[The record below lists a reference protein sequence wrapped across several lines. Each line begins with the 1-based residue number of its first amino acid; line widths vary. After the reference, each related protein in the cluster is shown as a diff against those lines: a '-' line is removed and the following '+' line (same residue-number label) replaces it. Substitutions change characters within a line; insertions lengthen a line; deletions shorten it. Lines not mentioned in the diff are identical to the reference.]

1 VNLGSACS
9 GDGRGKA
16 ENPSFQSAF
25 SISPFFVSSPLDI
38 QIPRQIEV
46 IFPQLTDNMA
56 QENHAGKP
64 ILYPGETLEAIGG
77 FPTICHYQ
85 PPTAGDAI
93 SRPLIVCIP
102 GGVHLARVFY
112 GGHHGYRQE
121 DFLTHWL
128 SESGFGIL
136 SLSYPLDTNP
146 PLMPTTGS
154 AFRIADWG
162 RQAAL
167 SAQSCIDRHSLSTRS
182 VVLVSWSMGGR
193 MIVQFNIACKRLGLD
208 VQQYISLAAT
218 PGISGIRSLQDMS
231 CTAAGYFDIT
241 SRIDAFCK
249 QLDAVDKANN
259 ERNIIPREIYLR
271 EYVGGTPINLI
282 GLRLRYDGQGSFVED
297 EVTHEEDS
305 RVFDIE
311 NTPCPSA
318 LYPTSS
324 LDSGHSLTDK
334 ATWGFLLTYKLE
346 SMVEKKHLKDLE
358 STQKWDKLR
367 ALFHE
372 APSRMS
378 REVWGNHF
386 FFVGEKGAR
395 ETAEKIGDLLNEGVI
410 LKSELTS
417 ILSSPETDPEDI
429 L

>member
-1 VNLGSACS
+1 MVQA
-9 GDGRGKA
+9 D
-16 ENPSFQSAF
+16 
-25 SISPFFVSSPLDI
+25 
-38 QIPRQIEV
+38 
-46 IFPQLTDNMA
+46 
-56 QENHAGKP
+56 HAGEP
-64 ILYPGETLEAIGG
+64 RLYPGETLETIGG

-85 PPTAGDAI
+85 PPPTARDTI

-102 GGVHLARVFY
+102 GAVHLARVFY

-121 DFLTHWL
+121 DFVVHWL
-128 SESGFGIL
+128 NESGFGVL

-146 PLMPTTGS
+146 PLMPATGS
-154 AFRIADWG
+154 GFRIGDWG

-167 SAQSCIDRHSLSTRS
+167 GSQSCIERHSLSTRS

-193 MIVQFNIACKRLGLD
+193 MVVQFNIACKQLGLD

-231 CTAAGYFDIT
+231 CTSAGYFDIA

-259 ERNIIPREIYLR
+259 ERSIIPREIYLR

-282 GLRLRYDGQGSFVED
+282 GLRLKYDGQGSFIQD

-311 NTPCPSA
+311 NTPYPSA

-324 LDSGHSLTDK
+324 QDSGHSLTDK

-346 SMVEKKHLKDLE
+346 STIEKKHLKDIE
-358 STQKWDKLR
+358 GTQKWDKLR

-378 REVWGNHF
+378 REISGNHF
-386 FFVGEKGAR
+386 FFVGENGAR
-395 ETAEKIGDLLNEGVI
+395 ETADKIGALLSEGATLQSDLA
-410 LKSELTS
+410 S
-417 ILSSPETDPEDI
+417 ILSSAETDGGNVQQGQH
-429 L
+429 

>member
-1 VNLGSACS
+1 MGNSREPL
-9 GDGRGKA
+9 
-16 ENPSFQSAF
+16 NPTRIFQISPPIYFKPSAF
-25 SISPFFVSSPLDI
+25 R
-38 QIPRQIEV
+38 IPRQIEV
-46 IFPQLTDNMA
+46 IFTTPTYRMA
-56 QENHAGKP
+56 QAEQAEEP
-64 ILYPGETLEAIGG
+64 RLYPGETLETIGG
-77 FPTICHYQ
+77 FPTICHFQ
-85 PPTAGDAI
+85 PPTAEDTT

-112 GGHHGYRQE
+112 GGHNEYRQE
-121 DFLTHWL
+121 DFLAHWL
-128 SESGFGIL
+128 SEAGFGVL

-146 PLMPTTGS
+146 TLMPTTGS

-162 RQAAL
+162 QQAAL
-167 SAQSCIDRHSLSTRS
+167 SAQSCIDRHSLSSRS

-193 MIVQFNIACKRLGLD
+193 MVVQFNIACKRLGLD

-231 CTAAGYFDIT
+231 CTPAGYFDIA
-241 SRIDAFCK
+241 SRIGAFCK

-282 GLRLRYDGQGSFVED
+282 GLRLKYDGQSSFIQD
-297 EVTHEEDS
+297 EVPHEEDS

-311 NTPCPSA
+311 NTPYPSA

-324 LDSGHSLTDK
+324 QDYGHSLTDK

-346 SMVEKKHLKDLE
+346 SMVPKEHLKDIE
-358 STQKWDKLR
+358 GTQKWDKLR

-378 REVWGNHF
+378 REVPGNHF
-386 FFVGEKGAR
+386 FFVGENGAR
-395 ETAEKIGDLLNEGVI
+395 KTADEIGDLLSEGI
-410 LKSELTS
+410 SLQSELTS
-417 ILSSPETDPEDI
+417 ILSSAETAGGNVQ
-429 L
+429 

>member
-1 VNLGSACS
+1 MV
-9 GDGRGKA
+9 
-16 ENPSFQSAF
+16 
-25 SISPFFVSSPLDI
+25 
-38 QIPRQIEV
+38 
-46 IFPQLTDNMA
+46 
-56 QENHAGKP
+56 QENHAGEP
-64 ILYPGETLEAIGG
+64 RLYPGETLETIGG

-85 PPTAGDAI
+85 SPTAEDTN

-102 GGVHLARVFY
+102 GGVHLARIFY
-112 GGHHGYRQE
+112 GGHHKYRKE

-128 SESGFGIL
+128 NKAGFGVL

-146 PLMPTTGS
+146 PVMPATGS
-154 AFRIADWG
+154 EFRIADWG

-167 SAQSCIDRHSLSTRS
+167 SAQSCIDRHSLPTRS

-193 MIVQFNIACKRLGLD
+193 MIVQFNIACKKLGLD

-218 PGISGIRSLQDMS
+218 PGISGIRSLQDMTCS
-231 CTAAGYFDIT
+231 AAGYFDIA
-241 SRIDAFCK
+241 SRIGAFCK

-259 ERNIIPREIYLR
+259 ERSIIPREIYLR

-282 GLRLRYDGQGSFVED
+282 GLRLKYDGQGSFVQD

-311 NTPCPSA
+311 NTPYPSA

-346 SMVEKKHLKDLE
+346 SMFEKKHLKDIE
-358 STQKWDKLR
+358 GTQKWDKLR

-378 REVWGNHF
+378 REISGNHF
-386 FFVGEKGAR
+386 FFVGENGAR
-395 ETAEKIGDLLNEGVI
+395 ETADKIGALLAEGVT
-410 LKSELTS
+410 LQSELTS
-417 ILSSPETDPEDI
+417 ILSSAKTDGGNVQ
-429 L
+429 